1 MRDAALRDVHQ
12 SLLLFVAES
21 MASVRTDRRGRVE
34 HIARRCLPSSKVWA
48 RIFAVLAKGSEESE
62 ESEQEEEGLLREV
75 YEYWCGTG
83 EVEDATLAWARW
95 LLVTKKRGDE
105 AMKVI
110 LAVAARARHEGG
122 SGSSTALAQRWS
134 VIVRRHGKEENDGD
148 DGEPDGGGGGDGGN
162 GDLGVLKMGSGLIP
176 EVV

>member
-21 MASVRTDRRGRVE
+21 MGSAPTTTTAERRARVE

-48 RIFAVLAKGSEESE
+48 RIFAVLATPKEPE

-110 LAVAARARHEGG
+110 LAARARHGHG
-122 SGSSTALAQRWS
+122 SGSTALAQRWS
-134 VIVRRHGKEENDGD
+134 VIVRRYGKEANDGD
-148 DGEPDGGGGGDGGN
+148 DEEPDFGGGGGGGSGDGGN
-162 GDLGVLKMGSGLIP
+162 GDSAF
-176 EVV
+176 